1 MPSKFAIPFSPMPT
15 LPMRRL
21 NPKLVATAYVAFR
34 TDRVRA
40 EHELKKLSEVLK
52 RGKNRKIKCDKF
64 TIFVDDS
71 SRTYLPRQ
79 AVVNRLGEEWVRAH
93 QKTTKFR
100 MIRVVWK

>member
-1 MPSKFAIPFSPMPT
+1 
-15 LPMRRL
+15 MRKL
-21 NPKLVATAYVAFR
+21 DAKLVANAYVVFR
-34 TDRVRA
+34 TDRARA
-40 EHELKKLSEVLK
+40 EHELKKLAEVLK
-52 RGKNRKIKCDKF
+52 KWKKRKIKCDKF

-71 SRTYLPRQ
+71 ARSYLPRQ

>member
-1 MPSKFAIPFSPMPT
+1 
-15 LPMRRL
+15 MRRL
-21 NPKLVATAYVAFR
+21 DPKLVAASYVVFR
-34 TDRVRA
+34 ADRVRA
-40 EHELKKLSEVLK
+40 EHKLKTLSDVLK

-71 SRTYLPRQ
+71 SRSYLPRQ
-79 AVVNRLGEEWVRAH
+79 AVVNRLGEDWVRSH